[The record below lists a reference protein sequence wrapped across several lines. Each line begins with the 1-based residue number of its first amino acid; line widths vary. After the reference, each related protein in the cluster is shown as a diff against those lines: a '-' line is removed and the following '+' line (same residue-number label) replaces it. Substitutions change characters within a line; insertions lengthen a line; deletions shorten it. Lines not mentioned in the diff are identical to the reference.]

1 MCVCECECV
10 SVTLTRQTRQPVLR
24 HCYCPLRM
32 NVNTTDATC
41 DQHPSHSH
49 WYTMMVESPIHSP
62 LTHSPTHSSTHGNQ
76 WNPLQFTSPAH
87 TASTRR
93 LPASHRIHYSPR
105 GARMLGSNLKPC
117 TSTLSPSPRPC
128 AYALACGLN
137 SAGSRTFCTPV
148 CRAFCRAIDRP
159 RREVGE
165 CTGAASRAAPPR
177 APVHP

>member
-1 MCVCECECV
+1 
-10 SVTLTRQTRQPVLR
+10 
-24 HCYCPLRM
+24 M
-32 NVNTTDATC
+32 NVNTTGATC

-62 LTHSPTHSSTHGNQ
+62 HTHSPTHSSTHGNQ

-137 SAGSRTFCTPV
+137 SAGSRTFCTSV
-148 CRAFCRAIDRP
+148 CRVFCRAIGRP
-159 RREVGE
+159 RRGVGRRQGRQRGLGRADAHQGGGSKLLVVLLPH
-165 CTGAASRAAPPR
+165 GARL
-177 APVHP
+177 